1 MTGIVYTHVLFADIL
16 LAFVLIKID
25 QIVACVNQIRK
36 FDFDYQTCIRT
47 SSFIEWEMWLIIFYQ
62 S

>member
-36 FDFDYQTCIRT
+36 FDIDYQTCIRT
-47 SSFIEWEMWLIIFYQ
+47 S
-62 S
+62 